1 MAIVEELVAAGS
13 AALQLPRALLRRG
26 CTAVRD
32 AAVPGERQPVL
43 LIHGYAGTESVW
55 GPLRRALAA
64 AGFGH
69 VVSLSYNSFATD
81 PARLGAE
88 VAAQAHLAMAATGS
102 DGVHLVG
109 HSLGG
114 LLARYAVQRHGLA
127 DAASTVVTIA
137 APHAGTRLARLAPG
151 GCARLMLPGSPLLAA
166 DSPLAPA
173 SRARWLA
180 YYSDGD
186 RVVPSW
192 SAQLT
197 DPRLDA
203 TNLLVRSRGHLT
215 ICRDPWLVASVVE
228 QLARTESEQS
238 VVRRQP
244 AYAA

>member
-1 MAIVEELVAAGS
+1 MAIVEELVAAGT
-13 AALQLPRALLRRG
+13 AALQLPRVLLRRG
-26 CTAVRD
+26 CSAVRQV
-32 AAVPGERQPVL
+32 AEGGERQPVL

-55 GPLRRALAA
+55 GPLRRQLAA

-81 PARLGAE
+81 PVRLGAE
-88 VAAQAHLAMAATGS
+88 VAAQAELAIAATGA

-127 DAASTVVTIA
+127 DVASTVVTIA
-137 APHAGTRLARLAPG
+137 APHGGIRLARLAPG

-166 DSPLAPA
+166 GSALAPA

-186 RVVPSW
+186 RVVPAW

-197 DPRLDA
+197 DRRLGA
-203 TNLLVRSRGHLT
+203 TNLLVPSRGHLT
-215 ICRDPWLVASVVE
+215 ICRDPWLVASVVG
-228 QLARTESEQS
+228 QLTRTESEQS
-238 VVRRQP
+238 AVRRQP
-244 AYAA
+244 ASAA